1 MSTGNPS
8 KADIKVFWE
17 SEPLFTGEVPHD
29 PFSREFVRAHEQIYR
44 SDVFAGR
51 GFPDEFFPF
60 APDARVLDVGC
71 GPGIWTRELAR
82 RGYRVSAI
90 DLTSAAVA
98 LAKNSLELL
107 GLKAD
112 IQEGDAENLPFAD
125 ASFDGVVSHGVIHHT
140 PDTAKCVR
148 EMARILRP
156 GGTAVVSVYYRNLV
170 LRSKLLSRLAALVL
184 SGWVALPGRGREDQ
198 LTCGDAK
205 EIVRRYDG
213 ARNPLGKAFT
223 AAELRAMFEQSGFRI
238 MRMQRYYFPRRAFG
252 ALGRA
257 LAPLHAALAR
267 RFGLM
272 IALIAQKPL
281 T

>member
-1 MSTGNPS
+1 MNAGNPTKDDV
-8 KADIKVFWE
+8 KAFWE

-29 PFSREFVRAHEQIYR
+29 PYSREFLLAHEQVYR

-60 APDARVLDVGC
+60 TPGARVLDVGC

-82 RGYRVSAI
+82 RGYRTSAI

-107 GLKAD
+107 GMEAD

-125 ASFDGVVSHGVIHHT
+125 GSFDGVVSHGVIHHT
-140 PDTAKCVR
+140 PDTARCVR

-156 GGTAVVSVYYRNLV
+156 GGKAVVSVYYRNRV
-170 LRSKLLSRLAALVL
+170 LRSKLLTRLAALVF
-184 SGWVALPGRGREDQ
+184 SGWVALPGRDRHD
-198 LTCGDAK
+198 LLASGDAN
-205 EIVRRYDG
+205 EIIRHYDG

-223 AAELRAMFEQSGFRI
+223 EAELREMFEQSGLRI
-238 MRMQRYYFPRRAFG
+238 VALRRYYFPRRAFG
-252 ALGRA
+252 ALGS
-257 LAPLHAALAR
+257 LMAPMHAALAK

-272 IALIAQKPL
+272 IALIAEKPC